1 MMRPRLPLREAP
13 GHLFPRVAALG
24 RARTEPCRLVVNIP
38 PRHSKSS
45 LVGVLGPAWLW
56 LHRPEAQCICI
67 TKADR
72 NAKRDARKMR
82 QVITSE
88 PYRRLMARAGDLS
101 IAVDDDGSGI
111 VEGSVRSLF
120 IRPEKIRLLG
130 DGGVAYDGA
139 SVFTGKVKELF
150 FSGNAVRID
159 LDVGAGL
166 DVAGDVQ
173 IRRKGGRGRLRLR
186 SAAGLELTR
195 RRCARGRRRGR
206 GRRGRSAFL
215 TALGGGLVDFAL

>member
-88 PYRRLMARAGDLS
+88 PYPLVLHTVGLIVIAGGLGPPVLTALPGLWRRRTRPSLQLKFVVLTS
-101 IAVDDDGSGI
+101 AVLLVGGALLFAMNHRDDGDI
-111 VEGSVRSLF
+111 
-120 IRPEKIRLLG
+120 
-130 DGGVAYDGA
+130 
-139 SVFTGKVKELF
+139 
-150 FSGNAVRID
+150 
-159 LDVGAGL
+159 
-166 DVAGDVQ
+166 
-173 IRRKGGRGRLRLR
+173 GRLRGYIPRGGDFRWHPAPGFLR
-186 SAAGLELTR
+186 L
-195 RRCARGRRRGR
+195 ARTGD
-206 GRRGRSAFL
+206 
-215 TALGGGLVDFAL
+215 LGGNVDESHRLQ